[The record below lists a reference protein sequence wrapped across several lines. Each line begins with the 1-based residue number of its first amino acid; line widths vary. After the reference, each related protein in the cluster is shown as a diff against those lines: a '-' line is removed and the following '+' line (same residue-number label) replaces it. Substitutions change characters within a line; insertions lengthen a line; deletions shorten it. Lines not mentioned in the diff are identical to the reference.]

1 MHKNGHQQ
9 NKGGNMTVG
18 MKVEHV
24 FTKDW
29 LYVLDIAKNQGTP
42 DKILCRT
49 KDLREVWFY
58 DFELKQIG

>member
-1 MHKNGHQQ
+1 MNMHKNGLQL

-29 LYVLDIAKNQGTP
+29 LLVLEFEGP
-42 DKILCRT
+42 DKVLCRT
-49 KDLREVWFY
+49 KDLRELWFY
-58 DFELKQIG
+58 RFELKQIG